1 MPVKIRLQRHGK
13 KGKPFYWIV
22 AADVRA
28 KRDGKFLEK
37 LGIYN
42 PNTNPATVE
51 VNLEQTLEWLQNGA
65 QPTNTAR
72 TLLSYRGVMY
82 KYHLQGGV
90 RKGALTQEGADKKFD
105 AWLEEKNAKIQAK
118 VDGLTKQANESR
130 KLRLAAEKEVSD
142 KRKAAALELALDQ
155 TDETT
160 PEATT
165 IETTPTDAVI
175 VADETPTESVTTE
188 TVEEDNTTSTEEVS
202 QEEEVRIAPISEDE
216 KSAEENPKETQ
227 ENSEKESDNE
237 E

>member
-1 MPVKIRLQRHGK
+1 
-13 KGKPFYWIV
+13 
-22 AADVRA
+22 
-28 KRDGKFLEK
+28 
-37 LGIYN
+37 
-42 PNTNPATVE
+42 
-51 VNLEQTLEWLQNGA
+51 
-65 QPTNTAR
+65 
-72 TLLSYRGVMY
+72 MY
-82 KYHLQGGV
+82 KHHLQGGV
-90 RKGALTQEGADKKFD
+90 RKGALTQEEADKKFD
-105 AWLEEKNAKIQAK
+105 AWLEEKNAKIRAK
-118 VDGLTKQANESR
+118 VDGLTKQADESR

-142 KRKAAALELALDQ
+142 KRKAAALEVASDQ

-165 IETTPTDAVI
+165 IQATPTDAVI

-202 QEEEVRIAPISEDE
+202 QEEETRIAQDSEDE